1 VSPALTASVSAEL
14 IWSRSTAMASF
25 KNAPRAGAGAQMT
38 HYM

>member
-1 VSPALTASVSAEL
+1 VL

-25 KNAPRAGAGAQMT
+25 KNAPPAGAGAHLM